1 MVQNAVAE
9 VIVGIKRDEQFG
21 PALVIGSGGILVELV
36 ADSVSLLL
44 PTNREAVQNAVLG
57 LSVARL
63 LKGFRGSPRGDMAA
77 LVDSI
82 IAVATYAEA
91 NWQDV
96 LELDVN
102 PLMVLPEGEGVV
114 AVDALIV
121 HR

>member
-1 MVQNAVAE
+1 
-9 VIVGIKRDEQFG
+9 
-21 PALVIGSGGILVELV
+21 V
-36 ADSVSLLL
+36 ADSASLLL
-44 PTNREAVQNAVLG
+44 PTNREAVQNALLG

-63 LKGFRGSPRGDMAA
+63 LKGYRGSPRGDVDG

-82 IAVATYAEA
+82 VAVANYAEA
-91 NWQDV
+91 NWDV
-96 LELDVN
+96 ILELDVN